1 MKSLRLIPL
10 LGALA
15 FLGAATTA
23 SASPNPTMGKFSPGH
38 QVTAVSNDAASPCNA
53 LSRACSKPDR
63 FAASMAKSQAY
74 RALPTSNVTKGRFK
88 AVFVDQ
94 EVASIDEADA
104 TAPSL

>member
-1 MKSLRLIPL
+1 MKSLKLIPL

-15 FLGAATTA
+15 LLGAATTA

-38 QVTAVSNDAASPCNA
+38 HVAAISSDSARPCNA
-53 LSRACSKPDR
+53 LNRACSKPDR

-94 EVASIDEADA
+94 EVASIDEADG
-104 TAPSL
+104 TTPTL